1 MVDPTSPSTPDD
13 LVGVASDLRT
23 RMQDAAVPP
32 LQTDAEQ
39 VIRQGRGIRT
49 RRTVL
54 ATVLGMGAVGIGA
67 GVMNQVG
74 KGDGPVKAGDPAPSD
89 PTTKAT
95 PKPTPTK
102 PLAAVKNPDHLGAV
116 RPAKAQP
123 KGAGHPEDGPGLVYD
138 VYLEDQNGLSATY
151 VVTGAGVTF
160 QFAKDSTQVGKPI
173 TVAIPKTGVVT
184 AVKAP
189 VANTSC
195 AVLVVGGP
203 EALGPIFPHDKVTG
217 GGGSMIQDAQGTF
230 IGSVSSLAHDTG
242 DALPTNLTA
251 YLRQRYDKHQLY
263 AFSASGVQRKLF
275 TTTVDLGV
283 ADPALLAQDED
294 NDLMV
299 IYPGESTIEL
309 FGSEGIA
316 IPRTSLVG
324 ESHFA
329 IRDPKTESGKG
340 LLYGAFIPADGVID
354 KNQSGVN
361 LAAKYSYA
369 IKGKPTQLQLFS
381 APRDTTGLSWTDP
394 AGKSHT
400 TTLV

>member
-23 RMQDAAVPP
+23 RLQDAAVPP
-32 LQTDAEQ
+32 LHTDAEQ

-54 ATVLGMGAVGIGA
+54 ATVLGMGAVGISA
-67 GVMNQVG
+67 GVLNQVG
-74 KGDGPVKAGDPAPSD
+74 KPDGPVQPADPSTSD
-89 PTTKAT
+89 PTTTAT
-95 PKPTPTK
+95 PKPKPTTA
-102 PLAAVKNPDHLGAV
+102 PAKNPDHLGAV

-123 KGAGHPEDGPGLVYD
+123 KGSGQPEDRPGLTYD
-138 VYLEDQNGLSATY
+138 VYLDDRNGLTATY
-151 VVTGAGVTF
+151 VVSGSAVTF
-160 QFAKDSTQVGKPI
+160 QFAKNDAKVGKPI
-173 TVAIPKTGVVT
+173 TVAIPRTGAVT
-184 AVKAP
+184 EVKAP
-189 VANTSC
+189 VPNTSS
-195 AVLVVGGP
+195 VILVVGGP
-203 EALGPIFPHDKVTG
+203 ETIGPIFPGDRVNG
-217 GGGSMIQDAQGTF
+217 GGGSMLQDGQGRF
-230 IGSVSSLAHDTG
+230 IGSVSSMSHNTG
-242 DALPTNLTA
+242 DALPSNLTA
-251 YLRQRYDKHQLY
+251 YVRQRYDKHQVH
-263 AFSASGVQRKLF
+263 AFSAAGVQRKLF

-329 IRDPKTESGKG
+329 IRDPKTEGGKG
-340 LLYGAFIPADGVID
+340 LLYAAFIPADGVID
-354 KNQSGVN
+354 KNRSGVSV
-361 LAAKYSYA
+361 AAKYSYA

-400 TTLV
+400 TTIV